1 MAINVIG
8 QVFFGTPAEDHL
20 RPGFGDNSYVMTAD
34 NFVTDT
40 IDGGG
45 GRDTV
50 NYSSSQV
57 GVEITLTDP
66 VTAKGSTITLGALR
80 GGVGRNRHGRFLHQ
94 HSQRIDWHANYLPP
108 HPDGC
113 RTDKHRECDWEQ
125 PQ

>member
-1 MAINVIG
+1 MAINVVG

-20 RPGFGDNSYVMTAD
+20 RPGFGDDLYIMTAD

-50 NYSSSQV
+50 NYSSSQI

-66 VTAKGSTITLGALR
+66 VAAKGFPTIPLYPLRCEGSRAEPSRPISPPALPT
-80 GGVGRNRHGRFLHQ
+80 H
-94 HSQRIDWHANYLPP
+94 
-108 HPDGC
+108 
-113 RTDKHRECDWEQ
+113 
-125 PQ
+125 